1 MKKQIQKG
9 LSLHLAPIFI
19 KFFEVQTSNVV
30 LHLCRNRG
38 CQIYKNFI

>member
-19 KFFEVQTSNVV
+19 KFFEVQTGHAA
-30 LHLCRNRG
+30 LHLCRKRG
-38 CQIYKNFI
+38 YQI